1 MEVEKSIKWCK
12 NHTVTNMQTLW
23 IWQFWQI
30 TCLPPVCFPMIV
42 TALMFP
48 LGGKQASYRFTHSW
62 CISRGPGAGIPLLDG
77 SCSSSLM
84 HAPVF
89 VYSPALSLPSCV
101 TSGKWLPLSEPLVSS
116 SVKWG
121 WVAER
126 LRGQDTLPFPQPGR
140 SLVSPGK
147 EHFIQ
152 GWIISGDCSLS
163 APESFED
170 GQGFSPESCRT

>member
-1 MEVEKSIKWCK
+1 
-12 NHTVTNMQTLW
+12 
-23 IWQFWQI
+23 
-30 TCLPPVCFPMIV
+30 MIV

-48 LGGKQASYRFTHSW
+48 LGGKQPSYCFAHSR
-62 CISRGPGAGIPLLDG
+62 CIPRGPGAGIPLLGG
-77 SCSSSLM
+77 SPSSSLM

-126 LRGQDTLPFPQPGR
+126 LRGQDILPFPQPGR
-140 SLVSPGK
+140 SLVSPDK

-170 GQGFSPESCRT
+170 GQGFLLSPAGHRIPDQEGWSSCTVNLRGWKQVFIE